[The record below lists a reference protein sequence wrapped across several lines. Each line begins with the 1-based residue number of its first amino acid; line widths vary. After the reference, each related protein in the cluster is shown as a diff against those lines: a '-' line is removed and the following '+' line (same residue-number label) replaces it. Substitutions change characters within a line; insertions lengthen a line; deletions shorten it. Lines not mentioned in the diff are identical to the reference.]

1 MRITLVKK
9 ILADGSPCAKCHDVE
24 QKLLEKDQMRFID
37 EVLVADERD
46 PGSPGLELAR
56 EFSVSRA
63 PFFLV
68 EDPAAGAETKVFTVY
83 FKLAKEVLQPLA
95 EAAAAS

>member
-9 ILADGSPCAKCHDVE
+9 VLADGSPCAKCHDVE

-46 PGSPGLELAR
+46 PGSAGFQLA
-56 EFSVSRA
+56 SKHAVSRA
-63 PFFLV
+63 PFFVV
-68 EDPAAGAETKVFTVY
+68 ENAGGRGDVEVFTVY
-83 FKLAKEVLQPLA
+83 FKFAKEVLQPL
-95 EAAAAS
+95 ENAAAAS